1 MSLIRTAKKTG
12 IPYTVNELSNSE
24 FLDFKQLCPQV
35 GKNFHKTTEGLDL
48 KMTEFRV
55 LKVEKDKPDSFMV
68 KTSFRE
74 EEPFHTIKLFPT
86 RKKSKSAE
94 QTSTAGKSIIEYPK
108 DIPQLY
114 GSKLQI
120 ADRKKEDV
128 LELLKSKIIP
138 AAYRDYYNSLFCQNT

>member
-48 KMTEFRV
+48 KMTEFKV
-55 LKVEKDKPDSFMV
+55 LKVEKDKPDSFIV

-86 RKKSKSAE
+86 RKKRKSAE
-94 QTSTAGKSIIEYPK
+94 LLLLAN
-108 DIPQLY
+108 QLLNTQKIFH
-114 GSKLQI
+114 SCMVQNCKLRTG
-120 ADRKKEDV
+120 RKKM
-128 LELLKSKIIP
+128 S
-138 AAYRDYYNSLFCQNT
+138 SSC